1 MKPLKNTYQAPELLA
16 RMLYTTPGE
25 ALAVNREGC
34 FQERAVAL
42 LEKAVEPALEV
53 AIPLYSADDDPLT
66 TYK

>member
-16 RMLYTTPGE
+16 RMLYTAPGG
-25 ALAVNREGC
+25 ALAVNREGR

-42 LEKAVEPALEV
+42 LEKVVEPALEV
-53 AIPLYSADDDPLT
+53 AIPLCSADDDPLT